1 MNLKL
6 NNLTLFGNII
16 LWLIISTI
24 SESSTYSQE
33 SVVADSTR
41 SMSVSSAYSTTN
53 TMSQK
58 NSSQSFYRTDS
69 VFSFRSSKG
78 YFPSLVHNIGAQ
90 AAAPFHF
97 TGRQWIYTGVAAGIT
112 TALIFADEDIDE
124 WARVQKQKHRWVNTS
139 SPFISE
145 FGSKYGL
152 YVVFANGLL
161 SAALKKEKG
170 VQTSL
175 LATQAFVT
183 SGIWTQI
190 IKQLTGRERPK
201 ASYIFSHVEGGR
213 WHGIFSK
220 YLEVSPDDRSRMSY
234 DAFPSGHTATA
245 FSIATVFAT
254 QYSDI
259 KAIPIICYSA
269 ATAVGISRLTEHEH
283 WASDVF
289 VGALIGYLSGR
300 QVVSN
305 FRRTHP
311 NSPGLYTPQKKNYRE
326 ITFIQYGNQVGFSLK
341 W

>member
-1 MNLKL
+1 M
-6 NNLTLFGNII
+6 TLVNQISFYLRNFII
-16 LWLIISTI
+16 LLSIIVI
-24 SESSTYSQE
+24 SESTAYSQII
-33 SVVADSTR
+33 SGADSIKTR
-41 SMSVSSAYSTTN
+41 SEYSSEMKQNKITD
-53 TMSQK
+53 QK
-58 NSSQSFYRTDS
+58 AAASFYRTDS
-69 VFSFRSSKG
+69 IFSFRSQKG
-78 YFPSLVHNIGAQ
+78 YFPSLVHNIGVQ

-97 TGRQWIYTGVAAGIT
+97 KAKEWIITGITAGIT

-124 WARVQKQKHRWVNTS
+124 WARTQKTKHQWVNKS

-145 FGSKYGL
+145 FGSNYGL
-152 YVVFANGLL
+152 YVVCASGLL
-161 SAALKKEKG
+161 SAAFKNEKG

-175 LATQAFVT
+175 LATQAFIT
-183 SGIWTQI
+183 SGIWTQV

-201 ASYIFSHVEGGR
+201 ASYVFSHKEGGK
-213 WHGIFSK
+213 WHGILAR
-220 YLEVSPDDRSRMSY
+220 YLEDSPDDRSKMSY

-254 QYSDI
+254 QYSNI

-289 VGALIGYLSGR
+289 VGAIIGYLSGK

-305 FRRTHP
+305 FRKMHQ
-311 NSPGLYTPQKKNYRE
+311 NSPNLYPDGHKNSRE
-326 ITFIQYGNQVGFSLK
+326 ITFIQNGNQVGISVI